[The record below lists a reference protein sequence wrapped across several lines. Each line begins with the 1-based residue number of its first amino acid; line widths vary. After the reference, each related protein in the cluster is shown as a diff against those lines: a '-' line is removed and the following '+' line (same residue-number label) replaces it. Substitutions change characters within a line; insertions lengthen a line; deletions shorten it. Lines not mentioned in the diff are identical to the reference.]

1 MNPLWIEQKEQDKEL
16 NINNSMML
24 PCEVSICSFFQ
35 LNVWKSDPQ
44 SI

>member
-16 NINNSMML
+16 NINNSIML

-35 LNVWKSDPQ
+35 LNV
-44 SI
+44 